1 MVVFFF
7 KQKTAYEMRISD
19 WSSDVCSSDLSPCQF
34 FSDMRRIWN
43 APQAAFHR
51 IEAGIDRHVHA
62 RQHVDEVRRTA
73 LRLAAIKPAHDLGH
87 DVAIEEDRRI
97 LAHRGAHRRKPAA
110 DEDRTSTRLN
120 SSH

>member
-1 MVVFFF
+1 
-7 KQKTAYEMRISD
+7 
-19 WSSDVCSSDLSPCQF
+19 
-34 FSDMRRIWN
+34 MRRIWN

-73 LRLAAIKPAHDLGH
+73 LRLAAIKPAHVLGH

-97 LAHRGAHRRKPAA
+97 LAHRGEHRRKPAA
-110 DEDRTSTRLN
+110 DDEANRIGGKMVLERSVEFEAPAALDKIGRASCWESMCLYV
-120 SSH
+120 

>member
-1 MVVFFF
+1 
-7 KQKTAYEMRISD
+7 MRISD
-19 WSSDVCSSDLSPCQF
+19 WSSDVCSSDLFGLWKRPGDAGRSPCQF

-73 LRLAAIKPAHDLGH
+73 LRLAAIKPAHALGH

-97 LAHRGAHRRKPAA
+97 LAHRGEPP
-110 DEDRTSTRLN
+110 RTPPPDTENGRAPGREQ
-120 SSH
+120 